1 MTTTTKFC
9 TVDDVKGQLNTADAY
24 TGDDTAIEAQIVNAT
39 ALIRAFT
46 RREWETATYTQY
58 FDTQDINIAF
68 RPGKAMARFTLNERP
83 LQSITSVKYHTGGDF
98 EDVQALSAA
107 NNHYYVDLNKNQI
120 IMYPSYMTH
129 NLRSLQVVY
138 VAGYAINGDDATLL
152 DVDTNLRTAC
162 AVQAA
167 FSWRRIINETGGKS
181 QKQDRKGFANYKV
194 GANGLVM
201 EAQAML
207 RNKTR
212 LLMGTNV

>member
-1 MTTTTKFC
+1 MTTKFC
-9 TVDDVKGQLNTADAY
+9 TVDEVKAQLNTADGF
-24 TGDDTAIEAQIVNAT
+24 TGDDAAITQHIINAT

-46 RREWETATYTQY
+46 RRDWETATHTQY
-58 FDTQDINIAF
+58 FDTQDINIAI
-68 RPGKAMARFTLNERP
+68 RPGQAMARFHLKERP

-98 EDVQALSAA
+98 TNTDALTEDVEYRVDLAA
-107 NNHYYVDLNKNQI
+107 NQL
-120 IMYPSYMTH
+120 IMYPSYMSR

-138 VAGYAINGDDATLL
+138 VAGYEVDGTDTDLLLVDA
-152 DVDTNLRTAC
+152 NLAAAC

-167 FSWRRIINETGGKS
+167 FTWRRVINETSGKS

-207 RNKTR
+207 RGKTR
-212 LLMGTNV
+212 LLTGHNG